1 MNDVKQVIVMR
12 NDLGMRKGKMI
23 AQGSHSSIAF
33 LTNKIKNSS
42 PAQRD
47 FGQSQFALI
56 NMSEAEELWIRGIF
70 KKVCLKVDS
79 EQELLDIHTKA
90 LEAGLVSYLITDAGL
105 TEFNGVP
112 TNTCIGIGPDY
123 ADKIDVITGHLKL
136 L

>member
-1 MNDVKQVIVMR
+1 MYFHCI
-12 NDLGMRKGKMI
+12 
-23 AQGSHSSIAF
+23 
-33 LTNKIKNSS
+33 TNKIKNSS

-79 EQELLDIHTKA
+79 EQELLDIHKKA